1 VSAGV
6 PPYFDLLIDGFRKG
20 RTGRHV
26 HLGYWDAPPPLSAPC
41 TADEFEK
48 AQARLTDV
56 VVELADVRDGQSV
69 LDVGCGFGGTLA
81 VVNAR
86 RKNMRL
92 VGVNIDPR
100 QLEICCTIAPRESNS
115 LSFEQTDACAMT
127 FEPGRFD
134 RAICL
139 EAMFHFPSRAIFLRQ
154 AARVLRTGGKLI
166 VTDILL
172 NNPGSGAPVELSLL
186 EQIMRREYGP
196 WPDLWIDAD
205 AVVAAARQAGL
216 ALERSIDATAQTL
229 PSYRITA
236 PRDEDALPPRPTAG
250 GLMRWLHRNGHLS
263 YVCLSFTK
271 A

>member
-1 VSAGV
+1 M
-6 PPYFDLLIDGFRKG
+6 PPYFDLLIEGFRNG

-26 HLGYWDAPPPLSAPC
+26 HLGYWDAPPSLSTPC

-56 VVELADVRDGQSV
+56 VIELTDLRDGQAV
-69 LDVGCGFGGTLA
+69 LDIGCGFGGTLA
-81 VVNAR
+81 AVNAK

-92 VGVNIDPR
+92 IGVNIDPR
-100 QLEICCTIAPRESNS
+100 QLEICRTIVPREGNN
-115 LSFEQTDACAMT
+115 LSFEQADACAMA
-127 FEPGRFD
+127 FEQGRFD

-139 EAMFHFPSRAIFLRQ
+139 EAMFHFLSRAIFFRQ
-154 AARVLRTGGKLI
+154 AARVLRAGGKLV
-166 VTDILL
+166 VTDIPLS
-172 NNPGSGAPVELSLL
+172 NPGRSAPVETALL

-196 WPDLWIDAD
+196 WPDLWIDAN
-205 AVVAAARQAGL
+205 AVVDAARQAGL
-216 ALERSIDATAQTL
+216 ALERSVDMTAQTL

-263 YVCLSFTK
+263 YLCLSFTK